1 MNDKIEQK
9 PNTKKTVIS
18 AKDCAYIAV
27 FVALTIAAQLAMSVL
42 PGVEVV
48 TVLFI
53 SFSFVFGIKRGVIA
67 ATAFTLLRQFVFGV
81 FPVVLVLYLIYFN
94 LLACIFG
101 TLGKKWKPTVKNL
114 IYLTAIAC
122 LCTACFTML
131 DNLLTPLFYGY
142 TPKAIEVYFYA
153 SIPFMISHLV
163 CTAVSVALLFLP
175 LERLLRWI
183 SAQV

>member
-27 FVALTIAAQLAMSVL
+27 FAALTIAAQLALSVL
-42 PGVEVV
+42 PGVEAV

-94 LLACIFG
+94 LLACI
-101 TLGKKWKPTVKNL
+101 
-114 IYLTAIAC
+114 I
-122 LCTACFTML
+122 
-131 DNLLTPLFYGY
+131 
-142 TPKAIEVYFYA
+142 
-153 SIPFMISHLV
+153 
-163 CTAVSVALLFLP
+163 
-175 LERLLRWI
+175 
-183 SAQV
+183 

>member
-1 MNDKIEQK
+1 MNDKMEEK
-9 PNTKKTVIS
+9 LNTKRRVIS

-27 FVALTIAAQLAMSVL
+27 FVALAIAAQLALSVL

-53 SFSFVFGIKRGVIA
+53 CFSFVFGIKRGVIA
-67 ATAFTLLRQFVFGV
+67 ATTFTLLRQFVFGV
-81 FPVVLVLYLIYFN
+81 FPVVLLLYLIYFN

-101 TLGKKWKPTVKNL
+101 ALGKKWKPTVKKL
-114 IYLTAIAC
+114 IWITAIAC

-142 TPKAIEVYFYA
+142 TPRAIGVYFYA
-153 SIPFMISHLV
+153 SIPVMISHLV
-163 CTAVSVALLFLP
+163 CTAASVGLLFLP

-183 SAQV
+183 SVQV